1 MKYILSIALFFS
13 YFQLFSQNQDTIS
26 VSFADVTIPEAIS
39 EIERVSKFKFY
50 YLNEW
55 FGNEKVSG
63 NYLNQSIEVVLN
75 DVFKSTV
82 LNFYVYKGVS
92 VILTKNNVIY
102 DTLSPSFFDIIP
114 KEDRVEDI
122 ETEKE
127 AEVVSNP
134 VFFKEEET
142 IVAKV
147 IDTITP
153 VKIGKEEKN
162 PTQEKYKLSGF
173 IRNERGEPLSNISV
187 SVQGMDI
194 GTTTDTNGFY
204 ELQLNTGTYTIVTSS
219 LSTKRGRK
227 RVVLYNDGVLDFTL
241 EESFETLDEVLIQA
255 EADKNVRETITGLTK
270 IDVEEIKNIPL
281 VLGERDILKVA
292 TTLPGIAVAGEG
304 SNGYN
309 VRGGK
314 TDQNLI
320 LLDDAVIYN
329 PSHLFGI
336 FSAINPFTTGE
347 VNIYKGNLPS
357 EYGGRLSSVFD
368 ISSKDANTKDFAAE
382 VSVGPVTGNVTL
394 EIPTVEDK
402 AGIMIGGR
410 GAYAGWIL
418 GSLGEEQ
425 LKNSEASFYDVILK
439 YNHKLRAKYDFRS
452 SAYYSKDR
460 CSKTSDYV

>member
-147 IDTITP
+147 TDTITP
-153 VKIGKEEKN
+153 VKISKEEKN

-173 IRNERGEPLSNISV
+173 LRNDRGESLSNMSV
-187 SVQGMDI
+187 SVQGMAI
-194 GTTTDTNGFY
+194 GIETD
-204 ELQLNTGTYTIVTSS
+204 
-219 LSTKRGRK
+219 
-227 RVVLYNDGVLDFTL
+227 
-241 EESFETLDEVLIQA
+241 
-255 EADKNVRETITGLTK
+255 
-270 IDVEEIKNIPL
+270 
-281 VLGERDILKVA
+281 
-292 TTLPGIAVAGEG
+292 
-304 SNGYN
+304 
-309 VRGGK
+309 
-314 TDQNLI
+314 
-320 LLDDAVIYN
+320 
-329 PSHLFGI
+329 
-336 FSAINPFTTGE
+336 
-347 VNIYKGNLPS
+347 
-357 EYGGRLSSVFD
+357 
-368 ISSKDANTKDFAAE
+368 
-382 VSVGPVTGNVTL
+382 
-394 EIPTVEDK
+394 
-402 AGIMIGGR
+402 
-410 GAYAGWIL
+410 
-418 GSLGEEQ
+418 
-425 LKNSEASFYDVILK
+425 
-439 YNHKLRAKYDFRS
+439 
-452 SAYYSKDR
+452 
-460 CSKTSDYV
+460 